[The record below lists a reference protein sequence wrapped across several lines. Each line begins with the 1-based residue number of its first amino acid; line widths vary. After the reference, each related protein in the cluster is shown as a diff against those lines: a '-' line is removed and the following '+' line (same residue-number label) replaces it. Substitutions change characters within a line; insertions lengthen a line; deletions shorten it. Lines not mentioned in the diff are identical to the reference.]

1 MTVKIADLKANGVTV
16 PNGSSIDMGTNS
28 SINVTFIVD
37 LAKASSYTIGP
48 AKVWISVFRSSGS
61 RKDYYINAVPENE
74 FITGASK
81 GYNFNILDSEIDFG
95 SGNYLMATLKQDG
108 QPGSE
113 WNSQQIPIVKT
124 PAFELT
130 PSSLSIACG
139 DTSPKTFTV
148 INSSN
153 LNGVTYQ
160 WSIGS
165 GWSGNVGNGN
175 SITLTPNSGTIL
187 PSNISVTPIYNGQN
201 LSTLTRNISRASF
214 SSSAT
219 ITGSNVLCSTE
230 TYTINNLP
238 NDVSIK
244 SVSSSDNNIATATLD
259 SNGLI
264 TATEVA
270 NGIFMLSVV
279 LQNSCSQTITK
290 TKSIQVG
297 ENANVDIT
305 GLENGID
312 AGSTVMIELTNN
324 NGCGQIYFTSATNAT
339 FLSVGHDYAYLNVDS
354 NAVGNGSIYVS
365 ITGTNSIYKEFP
377 INSEPIIPPNPPIE
391 NYISV
396 SRIQNDYNVYPYN
409 QWKMVK
415 AYYYSS
421 STNVDYWEW
430 NIGNSYYTKP
440 NDTSIIFLP
449 FESSNVNVSV
459 RACNSDG
466 CSQFVS
472 TVIN

>member
-1 MTVKIADLKANGVTV
+1 MLSMVCFSQNVTVKIADLKANGVTV

-113 WNSQQIPIVKT
+113 WNSQQIQIVKT

-187 PSNISVTPIYNGQN
+187 PSNISVTPIYNGQ
-201 LSTLTRNISRASF
+201 
-214 SSSAT
+214 
-219 ITGSNVLCSTE
+219 
-230 TYTINNLP
+230 
-238 NDVSIK
+238 K
-244 SVSSSDNNIATATLD
+244 SV
-259 SNGLI
+259 
-264 TATEVA
+264 
-270 NGIFMLSVV
+270 
-279 LQNSCSQTITK
+279 
-290 TKSIQVG
+290 
-297 ENANVDIT
+297 
-305 GLENGID
+305 
-312 AGSTVMIELTNN
+312 
-324 NGCGQIYFTSATNAT
+324 
-339 FLSVGHDYAYLNVDS
+339 NVDS
-354 NAVGNGSIYVS
+354 
-365 ITGTNSIYKEFP
+365 
-377 INSEPIIPPNPPIE
+377 
-391 NYISV
+391 
-396 SRIQNDYNVYPYN
+396 
-409 QWKMVK
+409 
-415 AYYYSS
+415 
-421 STNVDYWEW
+421 
-430 NIGNSYYTKP
+430 
-440 NDTSIIFLP
+440 
-449 FESSNVNVSV
+449 
-459 RACNSDG
+459 
-466 CSQFVS
+466 
-472 TVIN
+472 